1 MGQTW
6 SKEHRLLGG
15 LWPIPWFFQMQISW
29 SYKLGILQNT
39 NIILPPKMQ
48 ESLLA
53 CSHAWPMHLQI
64 SFWVASFQVTMVH
77 CPSYPRFVKHD
88 FSRHVIRH
96 FHFKAF
102 QLSFKAGNVSDTE
115 VSISA
120 LENKH
125 QMKTT
130 MKEDYYCLLLQVR
143 NLCLDLTPC
152 HLSSLGAP
160 TISFYNTP
168 KTCLK
173 PILLCFY
180 PILTPLTM

>member
-1 MGQTW
+1 
-6 SKEHRLLGG
+6 
-15 LWPIPWFFQMQISW
+15 MQISW

-39 NIILPPKMQ
+39 NIIISPKMQ
-48 ESLLA
+48 ESSFS

-64 SFWVASFQVTMVH
+64 SSWVASFQVTMVH
-77 CPSYPRFVKHD
+77 CPSKPRFVRHV
-88 FSRHVIRH
+88 FSRHDIRH

-102 QLSFKAGNVSDTE
+102 QLSFKSGNVTDTE
-115 VSISA
+115 VGISA
-120 LENKH
+120 LKNKH

-130 MKEDYYCLLLQVR
+130 MKQDYYCSLLLVR
-143 NLCLDLTPC
+143 NLCLDLTWW

-180 PILTPLTM
+180 PILTPPIM